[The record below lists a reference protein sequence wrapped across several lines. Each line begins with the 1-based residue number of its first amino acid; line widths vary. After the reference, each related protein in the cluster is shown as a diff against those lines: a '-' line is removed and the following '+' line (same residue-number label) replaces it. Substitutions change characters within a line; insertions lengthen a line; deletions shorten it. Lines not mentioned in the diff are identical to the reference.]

1 MCFNVVQCCVMWY
14 SLVCGVVQC
23 YVVSYYEMWCG
34 DNVLQSGV
42 VRHGTAWCGVLQCD
56 VV

>member
-1 MCFNVVQCCVMWY
+1 MCFIVVQCCVMWY

-42 VRHGTAWCGVLQCD
+42 VRHGTVWCGVLRCD